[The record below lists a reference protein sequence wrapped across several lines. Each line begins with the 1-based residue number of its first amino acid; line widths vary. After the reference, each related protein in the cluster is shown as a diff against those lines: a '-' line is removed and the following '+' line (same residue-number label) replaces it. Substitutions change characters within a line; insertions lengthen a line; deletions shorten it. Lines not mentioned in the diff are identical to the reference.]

1 MTYVLDF
8 HALKVFDEESQGGI
22 KALYIR
28 TSIADYFIQNTND
41 HNYKRDKVVTSIGSR
56 KRAVRKLL

>member
-22 KALYIR
+22 KAPYIR
-28 TSIADYFIQNTND
+28 TSIADYFI
-41 HNYKRDKVVTSIGSR
+41 
-56 KRAVRKLL
+56 